1 MEIQNI
7 KLDDLKV
14 STTNPRFVNTVID
27 EVQAIFLLINQDMDK
42 MKNLFISISKE
53 GFLPIPF
60 YVFINKNETI
70 VMDGNRRL
78 SALKLIKN
86 PDLLPDND
94 KYIELKN
101 IVKNIKI
108 DIPLQLPCIVFR
120 ENNDQLWDTLLKLHI
135 SDESKLIWSPLAQYT
150 MSKRL
155 GGNKYKYMLTC
166 SQKVND
172 LFDNVSEKIPQS
184 LHKNFPR

>member
-60 YVFINKNETI
+60 YVFINQTI
-70 VMDGNRRL
+70 
-78 SALKLIKN
+78 K
-86 PDLLPDND
+86 
-94 KYIELKN
+94 
-101 IVKNIKI
+101 
-108 DIPLQLPCIVFR
+108 CF
-120 ENNDQLWDTLLKLHI
+120 
-135 SDESKLIWSPLAQYT
+135 
-150 MSKRL
+150 
-155 GGNKYKYMLTC
+155 
-166 SQKVND
+166 KVN
-172 LFDNVSEKIPQS
+172 
-184 LHKNFPR
+184 

>member
-60 YVFINKNETI
+60 YGLTNKN
-70 VMDGNRRL
+70 
-78 SALKLIKN
+78 
-86 PDLLPDND
+86 
-94 KYIELKN
+94 
-101 IVKNIKI
+101 
-108 DIPLQLPCIVFR
+108 
-120 ENNDQLWDTLLKLHI
+120 
-135 SDESKLIWSPLAQYT
+135 
-150 MSKRL
+150 
-155 GGNKYKYMLTC
+155 
-166 SQKVND
+166 
-172 LFDNVSEKIPQS
+172 
-184 LHKNFPR
+184 